1 MIKKA
6 LVIGGTGFIGSHL
19 VNFLKKKNFYVIS
32 FSKKKIK
39 NKKKSKNVKY
49 ICGDISKFH
58 HLKKKLKPHLGVDYV
73 VNLGGE
79 IDHSNFKKTYNSHF
93 IGVKNLSN
101 IFLKTKLKKFVQIGS
116 SMEYGRARSPQIES
130 KKAMPLSS
138 YGKAKFMATKHIL
151 NLFFEYKF
159 PGVVLRPYQVY
170 GPNQDTKRL
179 IPYVIKSCLHNK
191 KFNCSGGKQYRDF
204 LYVSDFIKA
213 IYNSLKS
220 NRTSGQVIN
229 VGFGKPYNIKKTIY
243 FIKKKIKKGVPIFGK
258 IKLRKEE
265 NLVTYPNISK
275 SRFILKWKPTIN
287 LKNGLIK
294 TINSYRRSIK

>member
-1 MIKKA
+1 
-6 LVIGGTGFIGSHL
+6 
-19 VNFLKKKNFYVIS
+19 
-32 FSKKKIK
+32 
-39 NKKKSKNVKY
+39 
-49 ICGDISKFH
+49 
-58 HLKKKLKPHLGVDYV
+58 
-73 VNLGGE
+73 
-79 IDHSNFKKTYNSHF
+79 
-93 IGVKNLSN
+93 
-101 IFLKTKLKKFVQIGS
+101 
-116 SMEYGRARSPQIES
+116 MEYGRARSPQIES

-159 PGVVLRPYQVY
+159 PGVILRPYQVY

-243 FIKKKIKKGVPIFGK
+243 FINCNEGHIMKYQQHLSMNIRYHILFIVSFRIFKDMNEQHKEPI
-258 IKLRKEE
+258 
-265 NLVTYPNISK
+265 
-275 SRFILKWKPTIN
+275 
-287 LKNGLIK
+287 
-294 TINSYRRSIK
+294 

>member
-151 NLFFEYKF
+151 NLFFEY
-159 PGVVLRPYQVY
+159 
-170 GPNQDTKRL
+170 
-179 IPYVIKSCLHNK
+179 
-191 KFNCSGGKQYRDF
+191 
-204 LYVSDFIKA
+204 
-213 IYNSLKS
+213 
-220 NRTSGQVIN
+220 
-229 VGFGKPYNIKKTIY
+229 
-243 FIKKKIKKGVPIFGK
+243 
-258 IKLRKEE
+258 E
-265 NLVTYPNISK
+265 
-275 SRFILKWKPTIN
+275 
-287 LKNGLIK
+287 
-294 TINSYRRSIK
+294 